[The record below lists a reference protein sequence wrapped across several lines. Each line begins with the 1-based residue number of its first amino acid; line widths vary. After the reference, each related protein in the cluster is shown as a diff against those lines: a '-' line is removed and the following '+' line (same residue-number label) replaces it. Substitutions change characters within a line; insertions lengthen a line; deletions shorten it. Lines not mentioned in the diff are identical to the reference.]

1 MFFSWQGNKLTVL
14 SNNLIA
20 SWTMLTELIACNYLW
35 HCYFL
40 YDPTIFSFNFH
51 ISINRE
57 MHVFC
62 AAKNLLNGMPETIG
76 SLSRLIRLD
85 LHQNSE

>member
-1 MFFSWQGNKLTVL
+1 MFFSCQGNKLTIL

-20 SWTMLTELIACNYLW
+20 SWTMLTELNACNYLW
-35 HCYFL
+35 RCYL
-40 YDPTIFSFNFH
+40 LHDPAIFSFNCD
-51 ISINRE
+51 ISINIG
-57 MHVFC
+57 MSVIC